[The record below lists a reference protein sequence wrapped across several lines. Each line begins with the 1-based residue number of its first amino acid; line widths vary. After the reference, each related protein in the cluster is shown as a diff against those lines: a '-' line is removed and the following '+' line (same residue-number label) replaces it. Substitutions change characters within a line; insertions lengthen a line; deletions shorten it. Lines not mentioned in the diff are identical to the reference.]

1 MKKFIATTAIAS
13 ALMLSP
19 LQAFANIGDVT
30 LKPTQTHDD
39 VKQLQALLK
48 VKNYF
53 GYTGS
58 FTTYYGSY
66 TTSAVKKF
74 QSSNGL
80 TADGIAG
87 TSTFKALGVYNVDNT
102 RLINYAKKFMGV
114 PYVWGGTSPSGFD
127 CSGLINYVFKEQGIY
142 LPRTSSS
149 LYTNV
154 GLKVSSP
161 KPGDLVFFNTSGSGV
176 SHVGIYIGNNEFIS
190 AASSKGVSIASL
202 DNPYWGPRY
211 LGAKTL

>member
-30 LKPTQTHDD
+30 LKPAQTHTD

-48 VKNYF
+48 VKSYF
-53 GYTGS
+53 NYTGS
-58 FTTYYGSY
+58 YTTYYGSY
-66 TTSAVKKF
+66 TTDAVKRF
-74 QSSNGL
+74 QRAKGL
-80 TADGIAG
+80 TADGISG
-87 TSTFKALGVYNVDNT
+87 STTYKALGVYKVDNT
-102 RLINYAKKFMGV
+102 RLIHFAKKFMGV

-127 CSGLINYVFKEQGIY
+127 CSGFIYYVFKEQGIY
-142 LPRTSSS
+142 LPRTSSA
-149 LYTNV
+149 LYSNI
-154 GLKVSSP
+154 GLRVSAP
-161 KPGDLVFFNTSGSGV
+161 KAGDLVFFNTSGSGV

-190 AASSKGVSIASL
+190 ATSSKGIAVYSMS
-202 DNPYWGPRY
+202 NSYWAPKY

>member
-1 MKKFIATTAIAS
+1 MKKFIATAAIAS
-13 ALMLSP
+13 AVMLSP

-30 LKPTQTHDD
+30 LTPGQTHSD
-39 VKQLQALLK
+39 VLQLQALLK
-48 VKNYF
+48 AKSYF
-53 GYTGS
+53 SYTGS

-66 TTSAVKKF
+66 TTDGVKRF
-74 QSSNGL
+74 QKAKGL

-87 TSTFKALGVYNVDNT
+87 RSTFNALGVYNVDT
-102 RLINYAKKFMGV
+102 ARLINYAKKFIGT

-127 CSGLINYVFKEQGIY
+127 CSGFIYYVFKEQGIY
-142 LPRTSSS
+142 LPRTSST

-161 KPGDLVFFNTSGSGV
+161 SPGDLVFFNTSGSGV

-190 AASSKGVSIASL
+190 AESSGVKVSSL
-202 DNPYWGPRY
+202 TNTYWGPRY
-211 LGAKTL
+211 LGARTL

>member
-30 LKPTQTHDD
+30 LKPTQTHAD

-66 TTSAVKKF
+66 TTSAVKNF
-74 QSSNGL
+74 QSAKGL
-80 TADGIAG
+80 TADGVAG
-87 TSTFKALGVYNVDNT
+87 PTTFKALGVYKVDNT

-127 CSGLINYVFKEQGIY
+127 CSGLIYYVFKEQGIY

-202 DNPYWGPRY
+202 DNSYWGPRY